1 MREAVFVKLNGDKWK
16 EIESY
21 VNFDQAKNPDTLAE
35 YYIQLTDDL
44 SFARTQ
50 YPKSNVTNYLNSIAS
65 KLHHSI
71 YINKKEKSSRIL
83 TFWTK
88 ELPLVVYN
96 MRKELLIAL
105 IVFSIAVLIG
115 VISAKNDATFTRL
128 ILGDSYVDMTLKN
141 IEKGDPTG
149 VYSSMSRGFMFAY
162 ITVNNIRV
170 AFAAFALGLF
180 FSIGS
185 GFILLQNGIMLGA
198 FQYFFHQKG
207 LLIAS
212 FLSIW
217 IHGTVEISIIII
229 AGGAGIALGNSYLYP
244 GTLPR
249 LESFKK
255 GAVNGIKVIIGLIP
269 FFILAGFLESFV
281 TRYSN
286 WHWSI
291 KLSIILASLFLIIYY
306 FGILP
311 LKSHRKLH
319 ATANHTSKTERL

>member
-16 EIESY
+16 KIEAYISLTSS
-21 VNFDQAKNPDTLAE
+21 KNPDQLAE

-50 YPKSNVTNYLNSIAS
+50 YPQSNVTNYLNSIAS

-71 YINKKEKSSRIL
+71 YTNKKEKTSRII
-83 TFWTK
+83 TFWK
-88 ELPLVVYN
+88 EELPLVIYG
-96 MRKELLIAL
+96 MRKELLISL
-105 IVFSIAVLIG
+105 VIFLVSVVIG
-115 VISAKNDATFTRL
+115 VVSAKNDATFTRL
-128 ILGDSYVDMTLKN
+128 ILGDAYVDMTLEN
-141 IEKGDPTG
+141 IENGDPTG
-149 VYSSMSRGFMFAY
+149 VYSSMSRFYMFVF
-162 ITVNNIRV
+162 ITINNIRV
-170 AFAAFALGLF
+170 SFIAFALGLF
-180 FSIGS
+180 FSIGT
-185 GFILLQNGIMLGA
+185 GFVLFQNGVMLGS

-217 IHGTVEISIIII
+217 IHGTIEISIIII
-229 AGGAGIALGNSYLYP
+229 SGGAGIALGNSYLYP

-255 GAVNGIKVIIGLIP
+255 GAKNGIKVIIGLIP
-269 FFILAGFLESFV
+269 FFVLAGFLESFV

-291 KLSIILASLFLIIYY
+291 KLSIILSSLYLIIYY

-311 LKSHRKLH
+311 IKTHRKLH
-319 ATANHTSKTERL
+319 ATAKNDITETA